1 MHLIRAILTNKSKP
15 AASFQALRWLL
26 APSFKET
33 LTMVKLLSEQSIH
46 PWTIVRIL
54 PEARHYTVACFR
66 NRQDADDHL
75 RVLRRF
81 IPAAEFEIIFPAPDN
96 DEQDNQA

>member
-1 MHLIRAILTNKSKP
+1 
-15 AASFQALRWLL
+15 
-26 APSFKET
+26 
-33 LTMVKLLSEQSIH
+33 MVRLLSEQSTR

-54 PEARHYTVACFR
+54 PKAQHYTVACFR
-66 NRQDADDHL
+66 NRQDADDYL

-81 IPAAEFEIIFPAPDN
+81 IPVAEFEIIFASPDK

>member
-1 MHLIRAILTNKSKP
+1 
-15 AASFQALRWLL
+15 
-26 APSFKET
+26 
-33 LTMVKLLSEQSIH
+33 MVKLLTEQSTR

-54 PEARHYTVACFR
+54 PKAQHYTVACFR

-81 IPAAEFEIIFPAPDN
+81 LPAAEFEIIFASPDK